1 MDQSI
6 VLGGMKTVTDAMRIH
21 VLDGIDDED
30 RDWRE
35 EMIELSDEERKAL
48 ALRLKEALIQPRPA
62 KDAPVTT

>member
-1 MDQSI
+1 MQ
-6 VLGGMKTVTDAMRIH
+6 RIH

-35 EMIELSDEERKAL
+35 EIIELSDGERNAL

-62 KDAPVTT
+62 EDAPATT